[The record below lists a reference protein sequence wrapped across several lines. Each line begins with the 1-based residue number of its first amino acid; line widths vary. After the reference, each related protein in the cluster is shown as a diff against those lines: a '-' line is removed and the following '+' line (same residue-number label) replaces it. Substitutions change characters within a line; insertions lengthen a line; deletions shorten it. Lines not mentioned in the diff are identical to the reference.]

1 MKTGSEDGQIA
12 HIYERMLRGD
22 KSALTQ
28 LQQVENKF
36 SPLRKSTKKSID
48 DAKET
53 SNKNDSV
60 LVKGQKS

>member
-1 MKTGSEDGQIA
+1 
-12 HIYERMLRGD
+12 MLKGD

-48 DAKET
+48 DPKET
-53 SNKNDSV
+53 PTKNDNV
-60 LVKGQKS
+60 LAKGQRS